1 MLLSQF
7 IQSLETSKHP
17 NVIQLL
23 PLLKQNLKQYGDV
36 KIDLEVRRKKCKL
49 INIPFG
55 YRRNCSIFTT

>member
-1 MLLSQF
+1 MLLSQY

-36 KIDLEVRRKKCKL
+36 KIDLEVMKKKMQ
-49 INIPFG
+49 IN
-55 YRRNCSIFTT
+55 